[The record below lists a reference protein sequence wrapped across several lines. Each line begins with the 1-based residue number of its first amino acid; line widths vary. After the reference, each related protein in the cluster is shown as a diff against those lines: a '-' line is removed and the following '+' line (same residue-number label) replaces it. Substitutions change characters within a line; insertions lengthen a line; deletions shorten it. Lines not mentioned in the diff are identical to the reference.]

1 MPRRLEDLKLL
12 NMDRWKAHL
21 QDRAER
27 DREVAEEREI
37 ATKQQIGGEAPATLA
52 VSSATVNVPPAALLH
67 PTPVPTA
74 GELFNRPDPLHR
86 GHFVKPYNRKQDA
99 PEPEYRT
106 RRMWISPRDYRRVG
120 KPSNAADWMETRQA
134 VPTSGDDFTS
144 VPLFSPYKYRVPVTS
159 VTRKQ
164 GDCKLLLCCGP
175 RFTAAQWIWVLNLV
189 CFIAHTVMI
198 FITYH
203 FAYWRHDLDP
213 MEDTKHVLIPIY
225 RIRNIPTQ
233 YMLDNNI
240 SRWSEGW
247 NLTSTEPNDGLFLYD
262 NGMPINLATLIIAFF
277 ATSAVFHFFACVAGA
292 FERWWFW
299 YWRQMD
305 DAFLWWRWAEYSI
318 SASIMAMALGIVLG
332 IREQNT
338 LASLFMLTWA
348 TQTYGFLTEYISTP
362 KAYMDEENHKYPV
375 GPLQLKKFSDPSNDE
390 YGKTDYYHDPNALK
404 LISQTEWSSDRPLYD
419 IKNPMQQIGIERID
433 WFVRAQ
439 RTRNWVRRMV
449 PHIFG
454 WFTMTSVWFILV
466 VQLENAKRDIDEI
479 SDRNIPDWVNALIYG
494 TFLIFT
500 QFAFVQ
506 IVFQRLNPGFYWAT
520 ELAYCIL
527 SLTAKLYLGLF
538 LLINVIM
545 ADASAN
551 DTLGGAGAD
560 SRR

>member
-1 MPRRLEDLKLL
+1 MARRLEDLKLL

-21 QDRAER
+21 QERADR
-27 DREVAEEREI
+27 DREVAQERQI
-37 ATKQQIGGEAPATLA
+37 ASQQQIAGA
-52 VSSATVNVPPAALLH
+52 VSPSSLPSAPISAPSVAMMH

-86 GHFVKPYNRKQDA
+86 GQFVKPYNRDEDA

-106 RRMWISPRDYRRVG
+106 RRMWISPRDYRRVN
-120 KPSNAADWMETRQA
+120 KPSQPGNWMETRQA

-144 VPLFSPYKYRVPVTS
+144 VPLFSPFKYRVPVTS

-164 GDCKLLLCCGP
+164 GDCKLFLCCGP
-175 RFTAAQWIWVLNLV
+175 RFTAAQWIWFLNLI
-189 CFIAHTVMI
+189 CFIAHTTMI
-198 FITYH
+198 FVTYH

-213 MEDTKHVLIPIY
+213 MEETAHVLIPIY

-233 YMLDNNI
+233 FMLDNNM
-240 SRWSEGW
+240 SQWSPGW
-247 NLTSTEPNDGLFLYD
+247 NLTSSDPNSGLFLWD
-262 NGMPINLATLIIAFF
+262 NGYPINFATLVAAFF
-277 ATSAVFHFFACVAGA
+277 ATSAIFHFWALIAGA
-292 FERWWFW
+292 YEYWWFW
-299 YWRQMD
+299 YWRQLD
-305 DAFLWWRWAEYSI
+305 DAFAYWRWAEYSI
-318 SASIMAMALGIVLG
+318 SASLMAMGMAITLG
-332 IREQNT
+332 IREQYA
-338 LASLFMLTWA
+338 LAGIFMLTWA

-362 KAYMDEENHKYPV
+362 KAFMDEENHKYPV
-375 GPLQLKKFSDPSNDE
+375 GPLQLKKFSDPSNNE
-390 YGKTDYYHDPNALK
+390 YGKTDYYKDPNALK
-404 LISQTEWSSDRPLYD
+404 LISQTEWTSDRPLYD
-419 IKNPMQQIGIERID
+419 IKNPQQPVGIERID
-433 WFVRAQ
+433 YLVRAQ
-439 RTRNWVRRMV
+439 RTRNWIRRMV
-449 PHIFG
+449 PHVFG

-479 SDRNIPDWVNALIYG
+479 SDRNIPSWVNALIYG

-520 ELAYCIL
+520 ELAYSIL

-545 ADASAN
+545 QDASAN

>member
-1 MPRRLEDLKLL
+1 
-12 NMDRWKAHL
+12 MDRWKAHL
-21 QDRAER
+21 QERADR
-27 DREVAEEREI
+27 DREVAEERQI
-37 ATKQQIGGEAPATLA
+37 ASQQQIAGA
-52 VSSATVNVPPAALLH
+52 VSPLPLPSATVSAPSAGVARTR

-74 GELFNRPDPLHR
+74 GELFNRPDPQRR
-86 GHFVKPYNRKQDA
+86 GRFVKPHNREEDA

-106 RRMWISPRDYRRVG
+106 RRMRVSPRDYRRVD
-120 KPSNAADWMETRQA
+120 KPAQAGAWMEARQA
-134 VPTSGDDFTS
+134 VPASGDDFAS
-144 VPLFSPYKYRVPVTS
+144 VPLFSPSKYRVPVTS

-164 GDCKLLLCCGP
+164 GDCKLFLCCGW
-175 RFTAAQWIWVLNLV
+175 RWTAAQWIWALNLV
-189 CFIAHTVMI
+189 CFLAHTAMI
-198 FITYH
+198 FVTYH

-213 MEDTKHVLIPIY
+213 MDQTKHVMIPIY

-233 YMLDNNI
+233 HMLDTNQ

-247 NLTSTEPNDGLFLYD
+247 NLTSPEPNSGLFLHD
-262 NGMPINLATLIIAFF
+262 NGRPINLATLIVAFF
-277 ATSAVFHFFACVAGA
+277 ATSAVFHFCACVAGA

-318 SASIMAMALGIVLG
+318 SASLMAMALGIVLG

-362 KAYMDEENHKYPV
+362 KAFMDEANHKYPG
-375 GPLQLKKFSDPSNDE
+375 GPLPLEKFSDPANNDH
-390 YGKTDYYHDPNALK
+390 GKTDYYRDPNALK

-419 IKNPMQQIGIERID
+419 VKDPQQAVGLERID
-433 WFVRAQ
+433 YMVRAP
-439 RTRNWVRRMV
+439 RTRNWIRRMV
-449 PHIFG
+449 PHVFG

-466 VQLENAKRDIDEI
+466 VQLENAKRDIGEI

-506 IVFQRLNPGFYWAT
+506 IVFQRLNPGVYWAT

-545 ADASAN
+545 QDASAN
-551 DTLGGAGAD
+551 DTLGGAGAGAD